1 MANESQ
7 IIYEYTNGNTV
18 EIKTNDLSIDMQRL
32 YVNVVARPDGKI
44 YVDDPGIVQRV
55 FTGTGTIVGADA
67 NELHDVQNASITFDG
82 TYPRIQTITWKS
94 GTTETNISVTGH
106 FVFGD
111 LGSEFWSVKYTLTEY
126 TD

>member
-67 NELHDVQNASITFDG
+67 N
-82 TYPRIQTITWKS
+82 
-94 GTTETNISVTGH
+94 
-106 FVFGD
+106 
-111 LGSEFWSVKYTLTEY
+111 
-126 TD
+126 